1 MSNKWKQPPKF
12 SQRKKIIKNMNPKDL
27 VQIIL
32 YYISAICFHF
42 FHKLSIWQSLQN
54 LFWSILPPLL
64 ARYVYMYEI
73 EHTQLYVIYSL
84 PLRYM
89 TVTIMRITLNSFI
102 NLIIPLKGYKVHTN
116 YRETKIIIKIEWR
129 SNFMVTPI
137 PICMVIIILCN
148 LPVYF

>member
-1 MSNKWKQPPKF
+1 MTPADVAIPICPINGNNHLNFHSE
-12 SQRKKIIKNMNPKDL
+12 KKIIKNMNPKDL

-32 YYISAICFHF
+32 YYISAICLHF

-89 TVTIMRITLNSFI
+89 TVTIMRITLNNFI
-102 NLIIPLKGYKVHTN
+102 NLIILSKD
-116 YRETKIIIKIEWR
+116 IK
-129 SNFMVTPI
+129 F
-137 PICMVIIILCN
+137 ILITEKQK
-148 LPVYF
+148 L